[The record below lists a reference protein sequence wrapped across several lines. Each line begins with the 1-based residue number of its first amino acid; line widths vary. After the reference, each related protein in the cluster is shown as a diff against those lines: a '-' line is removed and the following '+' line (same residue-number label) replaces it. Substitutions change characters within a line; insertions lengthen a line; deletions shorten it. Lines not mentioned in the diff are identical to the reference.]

1 MFVPSDKMCI
11 LYVPYWMWLC
21 LLKCMRAEK
30 LRWGR
35 TTNNNDQNFVT
46 CMCYYA
52 VLHDYIVVWR
62 MEAISR
68 LILVKWVNVFVC
80 VCALGDDA
88 YTLLPALL
96 ILLITTI
103 QWVYQ
108 IGMKK
113 FWGGRCTTHNFFNSS
128 GEYMTLFEC
137 FTQFKNVRVDFTY
150 ILCTHITSIHHTRSM
165 QCIRIRIR
173 RGVNMVRIIFSF
185 RGRKAK

>member
-68 LILVKWVNVFVC
+68 IILVKWVNVFVC
-80 VCALGDDA
+80 VHWGTMRIHSYRLCSYSSSLRYNECIKLEWSNFGVADVQHTTFSIHPVNTWHCLSVSRNSKMLGS
-88 YTLLPALL
+88 
-96 ILLITTI
+96 ILLT
-103 QWVYQ
+103 
-108 IGMKK
+108 
-113 FWGGRCTTHNFFNSS
+113 FCA
-128 GEYMTLFEC
+128 
-137 FTQFKNVRVDFTY
+137 
-150 ILCTHITSIHHTRSM
+150 HI
-165 QCIRIRIR
+165 
-173 RGVNMVRIIFSF
+173 
-185 RGRKAK
+185 